1 MNATI
6 PEITKPTASCD
17 QFSLAASWRAFS
29 SSYAVAAN
37 IVGIPTRN
45 ANSVAAGRSVI
56 PASMAAKIVAA
67 ERDVPGKT
75 AARIW
80 HRPTQIA
87 TDQVSWSDFGLG
99 ATYVSMTRM
108 ATPPTSNATA
118 TGTTVSGSLN
128 PILVAATPSPN
139 VISTDTV
146 SLYR

>member
-1 MNATI
+1 M
-6 PEITKPTASCD
+6 
-17 QFSLAASWRAFS
+17 
-29 SSYAVAAN
+29 
-37 IVGIPTRN
+37 VGIPTRN
-45 ANSVAAGRSVI
+45 ANSVAAGRSVM

-87 TDQVSWSDFGLG
+87 TDQVRLPESGLR

-118 TGTTVSGSLN
+118 TGTTVSGNLN
-128 PILVAATPSPN
+128 PILVAANPSTS
-139 VISTDTV
+139 V
-146 SLYR
+146 